1 MCIAHISHT
10 VIELSNYCMKCLLKN
25 VAFDRIYN
33 FEFSLSF
40 ELMGVTLPHVQ
51 LTLLFKIRLSFSI
64 TISVKRDV
72 DKPQRELH

>member
-1 MCIAHISHT
+1 
-10 VIELSNYCMKCLLKN
+10 MKCLLKN